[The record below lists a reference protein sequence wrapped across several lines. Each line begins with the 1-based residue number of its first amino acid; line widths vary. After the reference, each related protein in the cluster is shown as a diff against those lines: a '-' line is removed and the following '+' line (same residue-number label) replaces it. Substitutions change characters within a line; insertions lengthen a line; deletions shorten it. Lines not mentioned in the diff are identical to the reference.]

1 MKSEETRERYVKE
14 ESENM
19 DTGLRMSNMC
29 VTSRRMEEGQK
40 ESASILKEIM
50 VEEFAKVGKDTKL

>member
-19 DTGLRMSNMC
+19 DTGLRMSNM
-29 VTSRRMEEGQK
+29 EEGEK
-40 ESASILKEIM
+40 ESASILKEMM